1 LTSGEHPF
9 VRGKT
14 YESRTPIARL
24 ITLVGY
30 RIGPEPGTVDAMA
43 GETGAL
49 RLRPPHNKVERRAIG
64 WWTVQ
69 ELLGAVIPALILG
82 VFALLITPARFW
94 LLFAMMIVLVIG
106 IPYAIVVPL
115 WRYRVHRW
123 ETTEDAVY
131 AKTGWL
137 WQQWRIAPMSRIQTV
152 DTERGPLEQLFRLS
166 SVTVTTASAA
176 GPIKI
181 VGLDH
186 ELAADLV
193 QRLTRTTQATPGDA
207 T

>member
-1 LTSGEHPF
+1 MPAQS
-9 VRGKT
+9 V
-14 YESRTPIARL
+14 
-24 ITLVGY
+24 
-30 RIGPEPGTVDAMA
+30 
-43 GETGAL
+43 
-49 RLRPPHNKVERRAIG
+49 RLRPPHNRVERRAIG
-64 WWTVQ
+64 WWITQ
-69 ELLGAVIPALILG
+69 ELLGVLVPALILA
-82 VFALLITPARFW
+82 VLALALESARFW
-94 LLFAMMIVLVIG
+94 LLLVMIIVLVIG
-106 IPYAIVVPL
+106 IPYAVVVPL
-115 WRYRVHRW
+115 WRYAVHRW

-137 WQQWRIAPMSRIQTV
+137 WQEWRVAPMSRIQTV

-193 QRLTRTTQATPGDA
+193 QRLTSATQAASGDA